1 VNRSAFLATGCCAA
15 LAGCGGGP
23 PAHVTNLDAKASQLR
38 TAFND
43 HAGNVRLVLLVSPN

>member
-1 VNRSAFLATGCCAA
+1 VNRSAFLAAGCCAA

-23 PAHVTNLDAKASQLR
+23 PAKVMNLDAQGSQLR

-43 HAGNVRLVLLVSPN
+43 RAGNVRLVLLVSPN

>member
-1 VNRSAFLATGCCAA
+1 M
-15 LAGCGGGP
+15 
-23 PAHVTNLDAKASQLR
+23 NLDAKASQLR